1 MNDYPLD
8 EDYSEKQEDKKHFS
22 IDITKLIIWL
32 GFALVFGSLIIPAYQ
47 FRLWLK
53 DGFWTQFKSHILFS
67 KILPNE
73 YYFWLLKQNWTG
85 LKKVL
90 SYITH
95 SMPLFLFVLLLGMVM
110 LCIGFALPVKT
121 AKLTKKQKV

>member
-1 MNDYPLD
+1 MNNHPSDEYYPEIE
-8 EDYSEKQEDKKHFS
+8 EDTKRFS
-22 IDITKLIIWL
+22 IDFTKLIIRL
-32 GFALVFGSLIIPAYQ
+32 GFALVFGSVIIPAYQ
-47 FRLWLK
+47 LRLWLK
-53 DGFWTQFKSHILFS
+53 DGYWSQFKSHIIFS
-67 KILPNE
+67 KILPKE

-95 SMPLFLFVLLLGMVM
+95 SMPMFLFVLLLGLAI

-121 AKLTKKQKV
+121 AKLTKKHKV